1 MTVGYAD
8 AWSGPPRGSG
18 RFGSCSRRVGAR
30 VALVRAEADRP
41 LRRPVE
47 LRERR
52 RLRRELADD
61 NVAATAGEL
70 VNFSPVQRLLAG
82 QACAL
87 QT

>member
-1 MTVGYAD
+1 MSAT
-8 AWSGPPRGSG
+8 PTRGRG
-18 RFGSCSRRVGAR
+18 RPKDPGDLAVVRGVLEAR

-41 LRRPVE
+41 LRRCVE

-52 RLRRELADD
+52 RLRMELADD
-61 NVAATAGEL
+61 DVAAIADEL